1 MKRILTYLALAAMAV
16 MTLASCSEEKK
27 KKALLPNI
35 SGKAGE
41 VVIVIDKG
49 AWEGIVG
56 TTLRDTLA
64 ADCPF
69 LPQREPLY
77 TLVDLAPSGF
87 NSIFQIHRNLVLINI
102 DSSVTEPGVLFQKD
116 IWAAPQCIIRVNA
129 PDNETAVELIKA
141 NSEMMKTTLEQAER
155 DRVIANAKKF
165 EERSLAPAVTAV
177 AGGSPHFPSGYQLK
191 RKTDDFVWISYEPQY
206 IQQGILTLKYPI
218 VEGENMMSRE
228 SLISHINAELERN
241 VPGMFENTY
250 MTIAPSVIPS
260 IKYMRYKG
268 RDFAEIKGLWDVHN
282 DFMGGPFVA
291 HAFYSKDGK
300 DMIVLLA
307 FVYAPRYDKR
317 HYLRQVESILY
328 SFEWAA
334 EETDEIKQ

>member
-141 NSEMMKTTLEQAER
+141 NSEKIKTTLEQAER
-155 DRVIANAKKF
+155 DRVIANAKKY
-165 EERSLAPAVTAV
+165 EELSLSPVVTEM
-177 AGGSPHFPSGYQLK
+177 AGGAPHFPSGYKLK
-191 RKTDDFVWISYEPQY
+191 KKTEDFIWIEYHPEY
-206 IQQGILTLKYPI
+206 VTQGVLIYKYPVVQGEEMMSLDNILKNCNETLK
-218 VEGENMMSRE
+218 N
-228 SLISHINAELERN
+228 N

-250 MTIAPSVIPS
+250 MTISDFARPS
-260 IKYMRYKG
+260 IEYKKYKG
-268 RDFAEIKGLWDVHN
+268 LDFAEIRGFWEVQN

-300 DMIVLLA
+300 DVIVLQG
-307 FVYAPRYDKR
+307 FVYAPKYDKR
-317 HYLRQVESILY
+317 HYLRLVESIIY
-328 SFEWAA
+328 SFEWAK
-334 EETDEIKQ
+334 ES